1 MDATV
6 SWGGPDYKFTNQTD
20 YPIKIV
26 TEYSKNYL
34 TVKVLGTNVDG
45 RYAKVTN
52 EVLSTTPWTT
62 VYEEDSTM
70 TPGMPEKEKTSPY
83 TGYKVKTYH
92 TIYDAEGKVID
103 SHYEATSDYK
113 VRNKVILRAPAA
125 VPVPDVP
132 AAGTVEIPAITPET
146 PVEPEVPVEPVVP
159 AVGEELLP
167 GTEPVTP
174 EGAL

>member
-1 MDATV
+1 MLD
-6 SWGGPDYKFTNQTD
+6 
-20 YPIKIV
+20 
-26 TEYSKNYL
+26 
-34 TVKVLGTNVDG
+34 
-45 RYAKVTN
+45 R
-52 EVLSTTPWTT
+52 
-62 VYEEDSTM
+62 
-70 TPGMPEKEKTSPY
+70 
-83 TGYKVKTYH
+83 
-92 TIYDAEGKVID
+92 
-103 SHYEATSDYK
+103 HYEATSDYK

-146 PVEPEVPVEPVVP
+146 LVEPEVPVEPVVP